1 MLSTHMAWGFVWAYA
16 LALILSIAVP
26 SSCQLVMSATAWFVI
41 AGLFGGGFPDFDGW
55 ESIGLMHRKSC
66 HYIFGYFFAT
76 LMLVGIAI
84 LSPRSRFWA
93 ILFACITLGACFH
106 SAIDLADGGRNND
119 LSQGVYEHVFLRR
132 WLRARNWIP
141 FAGMYEWVLQA
152 FAALWFIPISAS
164 LSQLTASVPN
174 WLLGMLAYAAIWV
187 VSLWYDVHHQVRT
200 MRRI

>member
-1 MLSTHMAWGFVWAYA
+1 
-16 LALILSIAVP
+16 
-26 SSCQLVMSATAWFVI
+26 MSATAWFVI
-41 AGLFGGGFPDFDGW
+41 AGLLGGGFPDFDGW
-55 ESIGLMHRKSC
+55 ESIGLTHRKSC

-84 LSPRSRFWA
+84 LFPQSRFWA

-132 WLRARNWIP
+132 WLPAHNWIR

-152 FAALWFIPISAS
+152 LAALWFIPISAN
-164 LSQLTASVPN
+164 LSQLVVPN
-174 WLLGMLAYAAIWV
+174 WLLGMLAYAAIWA
-187 VSLWYDVHHQVRT
+187 VSLGYDLHHQVLT